1 MWCTFVGGLWL
12 LNQIP
17 PFVKLQTY
25 FLWLIHSNGSTIS
38 LQLLDCRLVISC
50 TIGAQLVLGSNFA
63 MSYSCP
69 NLHFVSLK
77 GKLCCKLLP
86 AVVVKKP
93 KNPDMHFHVRYSL
106 FSLLDLLSK
115 ICHRSSATD
124 TVLCVISETF
134 HRFCLH
140 FGFTFKSYI

>member
-1 MWCTFVGGLWL
+1 MGELWL

-38 LQLLDCRLVISC
+38 VQLLDCRLVISC

-63 MSYSCP
+63 MAYSCP

-93 KNPDMHFHVRYSL
+93 NNPDMHFHVRYSL
-106 FSLLDLLSK
+106 FSLLDFVKQDLSQ
-115 ICHRSSATD
+115 I
-124 TVLCVISETF
+124 F
-134 HRFCLH
+134 
-140 FGFTFKSYI
+140 SYRYSLMCNFRDFSQILFALWMYI